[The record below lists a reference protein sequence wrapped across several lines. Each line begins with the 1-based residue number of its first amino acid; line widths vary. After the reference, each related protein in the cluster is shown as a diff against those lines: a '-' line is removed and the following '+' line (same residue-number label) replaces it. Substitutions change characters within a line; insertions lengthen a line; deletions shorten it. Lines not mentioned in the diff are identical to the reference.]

1 MLDRI
6 DAGFSLWDRFKKH
19 RTKSG
24 GKYSVAGRFIKLFEG
39 HNVHKN
45 QIPRFFGRGL
55 TLEDVSTEKDLMP
68 KLNQSC

>member
-1 MLDRI
+1 MLDQI

-19 RTKSG
+19 RTKTGVNTLLLVVLLSYLKG
-24 GKYSVAGRFIKLFEG
+24 I
-39 HNVHKN
+39 NVHKN

>member
-1 MLDRI
+1 MLDFLYGTGLKNI
-6 DAGFSLWDRFKKH
+6 VLKAGVNTLLLVVLLSYLK
-19 RTKSG
+19 G
-24 GKYSVAGRFIKLFEG
+24 I
-39 HNVHKN
+39 NVHKN